1 MASTTKILIISEQL
15 LNEKALLSML
25 KKLKLDITQVNS
37 SKQAFEVLSSSSFET
52 VLCDIDIPK
61 INASLLIDRCPKK
74 SVVFLSHNPDIRQA
88 IKAVQGGAAD
98 YLVQP
103 FDLDLLQQVI
113 SNILQTKNTMPLIGN
128 SPQIIKIINK
138 IKQISKRVTPVLIIG
153 EPGSGKRRIVREI
166 HQTSAFFGYPLI
178 LIDCAS
184 VTQQQLSKEL
194 DTGNHKTL
202 YFHNICELD
211 PLLQKMVASNL
222 SNKKIRH
229 IASTEKDLS
238 TATALGLFRE
248 DLLFKLS
255 SITINIPP
263 LRERKSDISLL
274 ARHFLNQYAKKIQR
288 DINLTGNAIKA
299 LNACDWPGN
308 VIQLKESIH
317 QALIFTNSEG
327 IIDVPSLSLP
337 KNNQPKKTMTDSST
351 VIPNLSLEDYFIN
364 FVTQNQAHMS
374 ETVLAKNLGISRKS
388 LWQRRIKFKLDKTK

>member
-37 SKQAFEVLSSSSFET
+37 SKQAFEVLSSSSFDT

-166 HQTSAFFGYPLI
+166 HQNSAFFGYPLI
-178 LIDCAS
+178 MIDCAS

>member
-1 MASTTKILIISEQL
+1 MASNAKILIISEQL

-37 SKQAFEVLSSSSFET
+37 SKQALENLSSSTFDT

-61 INASLLIDRCPKK
+61 INASLVIDRCPKK
-74 SVVFLSHNPDIRQA
+74 SVVFLSHNPDMRQA
-88 IKAVQGGAAD
+88 IEAVQGGAAD

-113 SNILQTKNTMPLIGN
+113 SNILQTKNTTPLIGN

-138 IKQISKRVTPVLIIG
+138 IKQISKCVTPVLIIG

-178 LIDCAS
+178 MIDCAS

-194 DTGNHKTL
+194 DTDNQKTL
-202 YFHNICELD
+202 YFHNICELNSS
-211 PLLQKMVASNL
+211 LQKMVVSNL
-222 SNKKIRH
+222 SNKKIRT
-229 IASTEKDLS
+229 IASTEKDLT
-238 TATALGLFRE
+238 TATAINLFRE
-248 DLLFKLS
+248 DLLYKLS

-274 ARHFLNQYAKKIQR
+274 ARHFLSQYAKKIQR
-288 DINLTGNAIKA
+288 DISLTGDAINA

-308 VIQLKESIH
+308 VIQLKESIN

-327 IIDVPSLSLP
+327 IIDAPSLSLP
-337 KNNQPKKTMTDSST
+337 KKNKSQKMSTDGQKD
-351 VIPNLSLEDYFIN
+351 IPNLSLEDYFIH

-374 ETVLAKNLGISRKS
+374 ETAMAKNLGISRKS
-388 LWQRRIKFKLDKTK
+388 LWQRRIKFKLNKIN

>member
-37 SKQAFEVLSSSSFET
+37 SKQAFETLSSSTFDM

-74 SVVFLSHNPDIRQA
+74 SVVFLSHNPDMRQA
-88 IKAVQGGAAD
+88 IEAVQGGAAD

-103 FDLDLLQQVI
+103 FDLDILQQII

-178 LIDCAS
+178 MIDCAS

-238 TATALGLFRE
+238 TSTALGLFRE

-308 VIQLKESIH
+308 VNQLKESIH

-337 KNNQPKKTMTDSST
+337 KNNQPKKTTTDSST
-351 VIPNLSLEDYFIN
+351 VIPNLSLEDYFIH
-364 FVTQNQAHMS
+364 FVNQNQAHMS
-374 ETVLAKNLGISRKS
+374 ETALAKKLGISRKS
-388 LWQRRIKFKLDKTK
+388 LWQRRIKLKLDKTK

>member
-1 MASTTKILIISEQL
+1 MASTAKILIISEQL

-25 KKLKLDITQVNS
+25 KKIKLDITQVNS
-37 SKQAFEVLSSSSFET
+37 SKQAFETLSNSTFDT

-74 SVVFLSHNPDIRQA
+74 SVVFLSHNPDMRQA
-88 IKAVQGGAAD
+88 IEAVQGGAAD
-98 YLVQP
+98 YLAQP
-103 FDLDLLQQVI
+103 FDLDILQQVI
-113 SNILQTKNTMPLIGN
+113 SNILQTKNTMPPIGN

-178 LIDCAS
+178 MIDCAS

-229 IASTEKDLS
+229 IASTDKDLS

-308 VIQLKESIH
+308 VNQLKESIH

-337 KNNQPKKTMTDSST
+337 KNNQPKKTINDSSNYL
-351 VIPNLSLEDYFIN
+351 PDLSLEGYFIH
-364 FVTQNQAHMS
+364 FVTQNQGHMS
-374 ETVLAKNLGISRKS
+374 ETTLAKNLGISRKS
-388 LWQRRIKFKLDKTK
+388 LWQRRIKLKLDKPK

>member
-37 SKQAFEVLSSSSFET
+37 SKQAFEVLSSSSFDT

-178 LIDCAS
+178 MIDCAS

>member
-1 MASTTKILIISEQL
+1 MASTSKILIISEQL

-37 SKQAFEVLSSSSFET
+37 SKQAFEVLSSSSFDT

-178 LIDCAS
+178 MIDCAS